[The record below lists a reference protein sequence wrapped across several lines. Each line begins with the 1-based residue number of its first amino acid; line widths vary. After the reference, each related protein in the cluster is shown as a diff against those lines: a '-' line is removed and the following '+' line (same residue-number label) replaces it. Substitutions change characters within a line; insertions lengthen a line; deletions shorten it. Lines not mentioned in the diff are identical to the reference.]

1 MEGEVSNIELIS
13 TDENIPDVEKKPKP
27 IIKEPEP
34 IVLASN
40 EILLFDKPHKILKT
54 FANPCELI
62 GRKPYWLDDKAHAVC
77 EPWVDVELK
86 NGSIVYDV
94 KELKNVLL
102 FKLNPNDTKYY
113 LSPEKHT

>member
-1 MEGEVSNIELIS
+1 MVY
-13 TDENIPDVEKKPKP
+13 P
-27 IIKEPEP
+27 ICFSAAS
-34 IVLASN
+34 IVLAIN